1 MLVVGLTGGI
11 GSGKTTVSNLFAELA
26 VPVIDTDIIAR
37 EVVEPGQPA
46 LAEIVAEFGAD
57 CVDGNGSL
65 QRAVLR
71 QRIFHDAAARQRLE
85 VILHPRIR
93 NVVRERVAIHI
104 APYVLVVIPLLL
116 ESGMRDLVQRVL
128 LVDVSEEEQMRRVLH
143 RDQVHQLQVRQ
154 ILNAQATRSQ
164 RLAIADEVLVND
176 GSPAALADK
185 VAALHQHYLQVAAN
199 RPVAGAP
206 NLQPCPKPHSTD

>member
-11 GSGKTTVSNLFAELA
+11 GSGKTAVSDCFAALG

-46 LAEIVAEFGAD
+46 LAEIVAAFGAE
-57 CVDGNGSL
+57 CVDSSGAL

-71 QRIFHDAAARQRLE
+71 QRIFHDAAARQQLE
-85 VILHPRIR
+85 ALLHPRIR
-93 NVVRERVAIHI
+93 NIVRERSAAQS
-104 APYVLVVIPLLL
+104 APYVLVVIPLLV

-128 LVDVSEEEQMRRVLH
+128 VVDVSEEEQMRRVLH

-176 GSPAALADK
+176 GSLADLSAK
-185 VAALHQHYLQVAAN
+185 VAALHQHYLRLALA
-199 RPVAGAP
+199 
-206 NLQPCPKPHSTD
+206 